1 LISKARQEIVTEFA
15 KRELIQLIETIVVYK
30 FPDKSRDEIEQML
43 GFSDL
48 APTHSTARDSSPW
61 LTAQVLFRG
70 LNACCI
76 LGKVLNRPVAKMVTS
91 MAAI

>member
-1 LISKARQEIVTEFA
+1 MKIETVKLAIAPEEMVVKRAKELISKARQEIVTEFA

-61 LTAQVLFRG
+61 LTAQVL
-70 LNACCI
+70 
-76 LGKVLNRPVAKMVTS
+76 
-91 MAAI
+91 